1 MTVALLGH
9 EPAKTYSLPTLVIA
23 RAPEGVNPP
32 SLAKLKNPG
41 DDYPV
46 EMWRIRE
53 GRQNPIGRGCIPLQN
68 AGVKKDVG
76 DKEGINPRGGVY
88 GSKLT

>member
-1 MTVALLGH
+1 
-9 EPAKTYSLPTLVIA
+9 
-23 RAPEGVNPP
+23 VNPP
-32 SLAKLKNPG
+32 SLAKLKKPG

-53 GRQNPIGRGCIPLQN
+53 GRQYPIERGRMLLQN

-76 DKEGINPRGGVY
+76 DKEGMNPGGGVC